1 MAETYDVIV
10 IGAGNAGL
18 AAAATAACELGINM
32 DDIIEGIAKVE
43 KIEGRMDKVSEGIYI
58 DYAHTPDAIKKV
70 IESVKYYNPDKK
82 ITVIF
87 GCGGDRDKGKRKKMG
102 EIASKLS
109 DTVIITSDNSRNED
123 TFSIIKDILEGVKK
137 GSLCFIIPNRRDA
150 IDLGIK
156 LRDKG
161 ILLILGKGH
170 EKYELVKS
178 EKRFFDEK
186 SIVEEALKYDRSV

>member
-1 MAETYDVIV
+1 
-10 IGAGNAGL
+10 
-18 AAAATAACELGINM
+18 
-32 DDIIEGIAKVE
+32 
-43 KIEGRMDKVSEGIYI
+43 MDKVSEGIYI

-70 IESVKYYNPDKK
+70 IESVKYSNPDKK

-123 TFSIIKDILEGVKK
+123 TFSIIKDILEGIKK
-137 GSLCFIIPNRRDA
+137 GALCFIIPNRMDA
-150 IDLGIK
+150 IELGIK
-156 LRDKG
+156 LRDNG